1 MTPVP
6 TALFL
11 DRELGDFLSEKKQAM
26 LDAIEK
32 LDRETLFKTN
42 PDHQAAQLA
51 TPYMLEA
58 VRLQEDKITWSK
70 EELISKKKGPK
81 PVPMTRVQF
90 FVPFT
95 GLPDLFKCYPLTRSV
110 NERVSGDVYGPDG
123 ELSLTYER
131 DEPVPA
137 QFRTEFDRDLAII
150 HFWLEQIEAAVKA
163 HNESL
168 RPAALEELVS
178 RRRLLMER
186 DWEAELGF
194 PRRQAPPPS
203 RR

>member
-1 MTPVP
+1 MTVP

-11 DRELGDFLSEKKQAM
+11 DRSLDDFLSQKKQAL

-42 PDHQAAQLA
+42 PDNQAAQLA
-51 TPYMLEA
+51 APYEIEPL
-58 VRLQEDKITWSK
+58 RLQEEKITWSK
-70 EELISKKKGPK
+70 EEVISQKGGPK
-81 PVPMTRVQF
+81 PVTMTKIQF

-95 GLPDLFKCYPLTRSV
+95 GLPDLFKCFPSTRNV
-110 NERVSGDVYGPDG
+110 HERVSGDVYGPDG
-123 ELSLTYER
+123 EFALSYELE
-131 DEPVPA
+131 DPIPA
-137 QFRTEFDRDLAII
+137 EFRGRFDREMAIVR
-150 HFWLEQIEAAVKA
+150 FWIEQLGPAIQE

-168 RPAALEELVS
+168 RPAAMERVVA

-186 DWEAELGF
+186 DWDAELGF
-194 PRRQAPPPS
+194 PRRQTPPPS